1 MHIKSTGNNLLIRA
15 GYKKNSPDRKFI
27 PRPSKKLKNGS
38 IFIFELTSCY
48 VLLSFSFL
56 SLKSMHLSESTCFL
70 QLSEL
75 ACLQASEQDLL
86 LEPALEQVQPCV
98 VSVPEQLCVASEQVL
113 DGVRASEL
121 NDTQELASVL
131 VHNVR
136 VCEDTALHPR
146 LLSAHCR
153 IL

>member
-1 MHIKSTGNNLLIRA
+1 M
-15 GYKKNSPDRKFI
+15 KFI

-70 QLSEL
+70 PLSEL

-86 LEPALEQVQPCV
+86 LEPALEQEQPCV
-98 VSVPEQLCVASEQVL
+98 VSEQVPDGVHASEQVL

-121 NDTQELASVL
+121 NDTQELASAL

>member
-1 MHIKSTGNNLLIRA
+1 M
-15 GYKKNSPDRKFI
+15 KFI

-70 QLSEL
+70 PLSEL

-98 VSVPEQLCVASEQVL
+98 ASEQVP

-136 VCEDTALHPR
+136 VCEDTALRPR

>member
-1 MHIKSTGNNLLIRA
+1 M
-15 GYKKNSPDRKFI
+15 KFI

-70 QLSEL
+70 PLSEL

-86 LEPALEQVQPCV
+86 LEPALEQVQP
-98 VSVPEQLCVASEQVL
+98 CVASEQVL

>member
-1 MHIKSTGNNLLIRA
+1 M
-15 GYKKNSPDRKFI
+15 KFI

-70 QLSEL
+70 PLSEL

-86 LEPALEQVQPCV
+86 LEPALEQEQP
-98 VSVPEQLCVASEQVL
+98 CVASEQVL

>member
-1 MHIKSTGNNLLIRA
+1 M
-15 GYKKNSPDRKFI
+15 KFI

-70 QLSEL
+70 PLSEL

-98 VSVPEQLCVASEQVL
+98 ASEQVP
-113 DGVRASEL
+113 DGVHASEL

-146 LLSAHCR
+146 LLSVHCR

>member
-1 MHIKSTGNNLLIRA
+1 M
-15 GYKKNSPDRKFI
+15 KFI

-70 QLSEL
+70 PLSEL

-86 LEPALEQVQPCV
+86 LEPALEQEQP
-98 VSVPEQLCVASEQVL
+98 CVASEQVPDGVHASEQVL
-113 DGVRASEL
+113 DDVRASEL

>member
-1 MHIKSTGNNLLIRA
+1 M
-15 GYKKNSPDRKFI
+15 KFI

-70 QLSEL
+70 PLSEL

-86 LEPALEQVQPCV
+86 LEPALEQEQP
-98 VSVPEQLCVASEQVL
+98 CVASEQVP

-136 VCEDTALHPR
+136 VCEDTALRPR

>member
-1 MHIKSTGNNLLIRA
+1 M
-15 GYKKNSPDRKFI
+15 KFI
-27 PRPSKKLKNGS
+27 PRPSKKIKNGS

-70 QLSEL
+70 PLSEL

-86 LEPALEQVQPCV
+86 LEPALEQEQPCV
-98 VSVPEQLCVASEQVL
+98 ASEQVPDGVHASEQVL

>member
-1 MHIKSTGNNLLIRA
+1 M
-15 GYKKNSPDRKFI
+15 KFI

-70 QLSEL
+70 PLSEL

-86 LEPALEQVQPCV
+86 LEPALEQEQPCV
-98 VSVPEQLCVASEQVL
+98 ASEQVPDGVHASEQVL

>member
-1 MHIKSTGNNLLIRA
+1 M
-15 GYKKNSPDRKFI
+15 KFI

-70 QLSEL
+70 PLSEL

-86 LEPALEQVQPCV
+86 LEPALEQEQPCV
-98 VSVPEQLCVASEQVL
+98 HASEQVL

>member
-1 MHIKSTGNNLLIRA
+1 M
-15 GYKKNSPDRKFI
+15 KFI

-70 QLSEL
+70 PLSEL

-86 LEPALEQVQPCV
+86 LEPALEQEQPCV
-98 VSVPEQLCVASEQVL
+98 ASVLVPDGVHASEQVL

-146 LLSAHCR
+146 LLLAHCR

>member
-1 MHIKSTGNNLLIRA
+1 M
-15 GYKKNSPDRKFI
+15 KFI

-70 QLSEL
+70 PLSEL

-86 LEPALEQVQPCV
+86 LEPALEQEQP
-98 VSVPEQLCVASEQVL
+98 CVASEQVL

-121 NDTQELASVL
+121 NDTQELASAL

>member
-1 MHIKSTGNNLLIRA
+1 M
-15 GYKKNSPDRKFI
+15 KFI

-70 QLSEL
+70 PLSEL

-86 LEPALEQVQPCV
+86 LEPALEQEQPCV
-98 VSVPEQLCVASEQVL
+98 VSEQVPDGVHASEQVL

-131 VHNVR
+131 AHNVR

>member
-1 MHIKSTGNNLLIRA
+1 M
-15 GYKKNSPDRKFI
+15 KFI

-70 QLSEL
+70 PLSEL

-86 LEPALEQVQPCV
+86 LEPALEQEQPCV
-98 VSVPEQLCVASEQVL
+98 ASEQVPDGVHASEQVL

-121 NDTQELASVL
+121 NDTQELASAL

>member
-1 MHIKSTGNNLLIRA
+1 M
-15 GYKKNSPDRKFI
+15 KFI

-70 QLSEL
+70 PLSEL

-86 LEPALEQVQPCV
+86 LEPALELEQP
-98 VSVPEQLCVASEQVL
+98 CVASEQVPDGVHASEQLL

>member
-1 MHIKSTGNNLLIRA
+1 
-15 GYKKNSPDRKFI
+15 
-27 PRPSKKLKNGS
+27 
-38 IFIFELTSCY
+38 
-48 VLLSFSFL
+48 
-56 SLKSMHLSESTCFL
+56 MHLSESTCFL
-70 QLSEL
+70 PLSEL

-86 LEPALEQVQPCV
+86 LEPALEQEQPCV
-98 VSVPEQLCVASEQVL
+98 ASEQVPDGVHASEQVL
-113 DGVRASEL
+113 DGGRASEL

>member
-1 MHIKSTGNNLLIRA
+1 M
-15 GYKKNSPDRKFI
+15 KFI

-56 SLKSMHLSESTCFL
+56 SLKSMHLSESICFL
-70 QLSEL
+70 PLSEL

-86 LEPALEQVQPCV
+86 LEQALEQEQPCV
-98 VSVPEQLCVASEQVL
+98 ASEQVPDGVHASEQVL

>member
-1 MHIKSTGNNLLIRA
+1 M
-15 GYKKNSPDRKFI
+15 KFI

-70 QLSEL
+70 PLSEL

-86 LEPALEQVQPCV
+86 LEPALEQEQP
-98 VSVPEQLCVASEQVL
+98 CVASEQVPDGVHASVQVLDDVRASKQVL